1 MELLTVTDLI
11 EEDFGCEGRPA
22 GQEPKVTVVARDSA
36 GRERRFVIPDRL
48 AYALG
53 LDAGVTAAVD
63 ESGTLIPYTRQEGER
78 CGKI

>member
-1 MELLTVTDLI
+1 MEILTVTDII

-36 GRERRFVIPDRL
+36 GGERQFVIPDRL
-48 AYALG
+48 AYDLG
-53 LDAGVTAAVD
+53 LHTGVKVSVD
-63 ESGTLIPYTRQEGER
+63 GSGAPIPYTRQKGER

>member
-1 MELLTVTDLI
+1 MEILTIIDII

-36 GRERRFVIPDRL
+36 GKERQFVIPDRL
-48 AYALG
+48 AYALD
-53 LDAGVTAAVD
+53 LDAGMTAAVD
-63 ESGTLIPYTRQEGER
+63 ESGTLIPYTRQEGDR

>member
-1 MELLTVTDLI
+1 MELLTVTDII

-36 GRERRFVIPDRL
+36 GAERRLVIPDRL
-48 AYALG
+48 AYDLG
-53 LDAGVTAAVD
+53 LDAGARVAVNED
-63 ESGTLIPYTRQEGER
+63 GALIPYTRQEGDR